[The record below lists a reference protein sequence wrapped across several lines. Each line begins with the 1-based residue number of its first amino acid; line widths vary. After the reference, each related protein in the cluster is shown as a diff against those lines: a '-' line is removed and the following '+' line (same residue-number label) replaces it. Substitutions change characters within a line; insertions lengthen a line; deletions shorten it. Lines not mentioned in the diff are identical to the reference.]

1 VVRYEWGPDVGA
13 YNVPAPEGAKTDLE
27 LTFVAVDPVGGTVHL
42 EVPAHDP
49 ATHQAPARVHL
60 LCYAPGSHPHAI
72 ASDAIAAAQG
82 GDPAWSD
89 VPVEIP
95 DPAVATPITLPR
107 PTGVKPGADY
117 TAKTVSE
124 FHDAPA
130 A

>member
-13 YNVPAPEGAKTDLE
+13 YNVPAPEGTKADVE
-27 LTFVAVDPVGGTVHL
+27 LVFVAVDPVGGTVHL

-49 ATHQAPARVHL
+49 AKQLVPARVHL

-82 GDPAWSD
+82 GDPAWVD
-89 VPVEIP
+89 VAVEVV
-95 DPAVATPITLPR
+95 DPAVATPVTIPR
-107 PTGVKPGADY
+107 PTGVRPGVEY
-117 TAKTVSE
+117 TGKTVAE